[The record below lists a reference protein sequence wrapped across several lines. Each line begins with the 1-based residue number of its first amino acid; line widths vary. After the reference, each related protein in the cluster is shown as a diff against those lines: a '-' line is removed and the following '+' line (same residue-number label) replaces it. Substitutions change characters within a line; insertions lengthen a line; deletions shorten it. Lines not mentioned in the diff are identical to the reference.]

1 VAFRSRPFAHKA
13 VRSTLDEVRA
23 LRLTTYHE
31 EAELL
36 HVDDVEPASGQVVV
50 KVGAAGACHSDLHM
64 MHGSAA
70 SAPWPVPFTLGHETA
85 GWVHAVGAGV
95 TSVELGQP
103 VAVYGAWGCGTCGRC
118 LQGMDNLCEDPLH
131 RVGRGSGLGLDGGM
145 AEYMAV
151 PDQRYLVPL
160 PEGLTPFD
168 AAPLTDAGLTPFH
181 AIRRSAA
188 KLGPSATALVIGIG
202 GLGHVAVQILKATTA
217 ARVVTV
223 DTKAHALELAASLGA
238 DAMVLAGDGGA
249 HEVQQ
254 ATGGRGADL
263 VLDCVGSVDTLALA
277 AASAR
282 TMGDITLIGVAGGTL
297 PFRFG
302 HPANEVSVQ
311 SVYWGSRS
319 ELVEVLELAARGF
332 LKVQTTAY
340 PLERAI
346 DAYRDLATGE
356 VLGRAVVVPEG
367 AS

>member
-1 VAFRSRPFAHKA
+1 M
-13 VRSTLDEVRA
+13 RA

-36 HVDDVEPASGQVVV
+36 EVDDLEPGPGQVVI

-85 GWVHAVGAGV
+85 GWVHAAGAGV

-103 VAVYGAWGCGTCGRC
+103 VAVYGAWGCGRCERC
-118 LQGMDNLCEDPLH
+118 LQGMDNLCEDPLY

-145 AEYMAV
+145 AEYMLV
-151 PDQRYLVPL
+151 PDQRYLIPL
-160 PEGLTPFD
+160 PEGLSPYE

-188 KLGPSATALVIGIG
+188 KLGPTATALVIGIG

-217 ARVVTV
+217 ARVVAV
-223 DTKAHALELAASLGA
+223 DTKTQALELASFLGA
-238 DAMVLAGDGGA
+238 DVVVLAGESGA
-249 HEVQQ
+249 QDVGR

-263 VLDCVGSVDTLALA
+263 VLDCVGSADTLALA

-302 HPANEVSVQ
+302 NPANEVSVQ
-311 SVYWGSRS
+311 SVYWGTRA
-319 ELVEVLELAARGF
+319 ELVEVLELAARG
-332 LKVQTTAY
+332 LLMVQTTAY

-346 DAYRDLATGE
+346 DAYHDLAAGH